1 MRKRFRNFRDWR
13 PQPPDPG
20 SSKLKRYSAPKY
32 IGRPVRNKWGYAP
45 IATGLGLVLLGVVT
59 LTVQLIV
66 NGDLFSFTNYADRF
80 NFWYFWAPII
90 SYSLIVGAFLAV
102 VGIAIFRGIRNILSY
117 ASITGGF
124 ILILIDVYTLFVNWV
139 KPNINVIG
147 YDDFSSFS
155 VGLFSYL
162 MAGAFFMVLGII
174 VGLRVKGKLGYVSI
188 SGGLALV
195 LIGVSILLVNLGDHT
210 SQDWYLNLR
219 LSWEPF
225 ISYSLIAGT
234 LFVAVGTAYLTMVR
248 NRSRKP

>member
-1 MRKRFRNFRDWR
+1 M
-13 PQPPDPG
+13 
-20 SSKLKRYSAPKY
+20 SKLEINGVMPLA
-32 IGRPVRNKWGYAP
+32 A
-45 IATGLGLVLLGVVT
+45 GLALVLLGVVT
-59 LTVQLIV
+59 LTVQLII

-80 NFWYFWAPII
+80 NFWNYWAPII
-90 SYSLIVGAFLAV
+90 SYSLIVGAFLEV
-102 VGIAIFRGIRNILSY
+102 IGIAIFKGIRNIFSY

-124 ILILIDVYTLFVNWV
+124 ILLLIDVYTLFVNWV

-147 YDDFSSFS
+147 YDNFSSFS
-155 VGLFSYL
+155 LSFFSYL

-174 VGLRVKGKLGYVSI
+174 VGLRVKGKLCYVSI

-219 LSWEPF
+219 LSWEPV
-225 ISYSLIAGT
+225 ISYSLIAGA

-248 NRSRKP
+248 NRSRNP